1 MLTKKQL
8 KETAEE
14 MPEVFSLEELFD
26 RLILLDKI
34 GKAEIES
41 ENNDV
46 ISEEELENEIQKWFK

>member
-14 MPEVFSLEELFD
+14 MPDVFSLEELFD

-41 ENNDV
+41 ANDDV

>member
-8 KETAEE
+8 KATAEE

-41 ENNDV
+41 ANDDV

>member
-8 KETAEE
+8 KDTAEE

-41 ENNDV
+41 VNDDV
-46 ISEEELENEIQKWFK
+46 ISEKELENEIQKWFK